1 MNVIIKVNN
10 QRFKIKMQ
18 DLSVQDHAELSLDT
32 LTANMIEYYTWR
44 RDILFEKQNQ
54 DKVIYLVYKYIIDR
68 SQ

>member
-1 MNVIIKVNN
+1 MIKVNN

-18 DLSVQDHAELSLDT
+18 DLSVQDHVELSLDT

>member
-1 MNVIIKVNN
+1 
-10 QRFKIKMQ
+10 MQ
-18 DLSVQDHAELSLDT
+18 DLSVQDHVELSLDT

>member
-1 MNVIIKVNN
+1 M
-10 QRFKIKMQ
+10 R
-18 DLSVQDHAELSLDT
+18 DLSVQDHAELSRDT

-54 DKVIYLVYKYIIDR
+54 DKVIYLVVYKYIIDR

>member
-1 MNVIIKVNN
+1 MIKVNN

-18 DLSVQDHAELSLDT
+18 DLSVQDHVELSRDT